1 MKSATRSP
9 SALYCFTLSQA
20 AADGLSACG
29 SDQARMVLRGLEKA
43 WSANGVFVTDRGREH
58 WKELVRVA
66 GLPGEGT
73 KRLLLHFLEAGP
85 VAELAAWP
93 QCADVAAASREV
105 VEPEGGTW
113 FVSEEEYDRMDLKEE
128 QELLAESRCND
139 KDVEFCRL
147 MTFSDT
153 RWDSGHASLDLEA
166 DASWSP
172 FVSSLLPMVG
182 AAKTL
187 TIIDRYAGKDL
198 AGPADE
204 SGVMTFLQALLG
216 QPSRFVRRLE
226 HLRIYAASGVA
237 KVTNQPKKGLFET
250 AEIVAQVEA
259 LVPALKALGF
269 RSVRL
274 CVAPDET
281 FRDHVHGRYLEFA
294 GGSLMRQARVVGLSH
309 GLAVIRPNGLLRSE
323 LVAGVEPQLSLDGR
337 RRELEESA
345 LWQGTVYTDEGP
357 LP

>member
-20 AADGLSACG
+20 AADRLAECG

-43 WSANGVFVTDRGREH
+43 WSANGVFVTDRGRQH
-58 WKELVRVA
+58 WMELVRVA
-66 GLPGEGT
+66 GLPGEGAR
-73 KRLLLHFLEAGP
+73 RLLLHFLESGP
-85 VAELAAWP
+85 VAELARWP
-93 QCADVAAASREV
+93 DYNDVAASSREV
-105 VEPEGGTW
+105 FEPEGGTW
-113 FVSEEEYDRMDLKEE
+113 FVSEEEYERMDLKEE
-128 QELLAESRCND
+128 QEVLAESRCND

-147 MTFSDT
+147 LTFSDT

-166 DASWSP
+166 DGPWSP
-172 FVSSLLPMVG
+172 FVESLRPMVG

-187 TIIDRYAGKDL
+187 SIVDRYAGKDL

-204 SGVMTFLQALLG
+204 SGVMAFLQSLLG

-226 HLRIYAASGVA
+226 HLRLYMAAGVA
-237 KVTNQPKKGLFET
+237 KVTNQPKKGLLET
-250 AEIVAQVEA
+250 VEIVEHLQA
-259 LVPALKALGF
+259 LVPALKSLGL
-269 RSVRL
+269 RSVRV

-294 GGSLMRQARVVGLSH
+294 GGTLMRQARVVGLSH
-309 GLAVIRPNGLLRSE
+309 GLAVVRPNGLLRSE

-345 LWQGTVYTDEGP
+345 LWEGTLFSDEGP

>member
-1 MKSATRSP
+1 MKSAARSP

-20 AADGLSACG
+20 AADRLSECG

-43 WSANGVFVTDRGREH
+43 WSANGVFVTDRGRQH
-58 WKELVRVA
+58 WMELVRVA
-66 GLPGEGT
+66 GLPGEGAR
-73 KRLLLHFLEAGP
+73 RLLMHFLESGP
-85 VAELAAWP
+85 VAELAHWP
-93 QCADVAAASREV
+93 ECNDVAAASREV
-105 VEPEGGTW
+105 FEPQGGTW
-113 FVSEEEYDRMDLKEE
+113 FVSEEEYERMDLKEE

-147 MTFSDT
+147 LTFSDT

-172 FVSSLLPMVG
+172 FVDSLRPMVG

-187 TIIDRYAGKDL
+187 SIVDRYAGKDL
-198 AGPADE
+198 AGPKDE

-226 HLRIYAASGVA
+226 HLRLYMAAGVA
-237 KVTNQPKKGLFET
+237 KVTNQPKKGLLEID
-250 AEIVAQVEA
+250 EIVEHMQA

-269 RSVRL
+269 RSARV

-294 GGSLMRQARVVGLSH
+294 GGTLMRQARVVGLSH
-309 GLAVIRPNGLLRSE
+309 GLAVVRPNGLLRSE

-345 LWQGTVYTDEGP
+345 LWQGTLFTDEGP